1 MHTRPFNRSALSALA
16 LGLGGA
22 LLVRPAVAKDTSYH
36 ASIDVRPADAEQR
49 AECEHA
55 IQSGQPCELR
65 GVVFDDRN
73 RDGQRQHGEPGL
85 AGVLVSNGSEVVRT
99 DANGRYTL
107 FIQEQPGGTTIF
119 ITKPAGYE
127 VPLNAEN
134 VPQFAYHHVPQGSPA
149 LRFGGLPASGP
160 LPGRINF
167 PLVRGRDS
175 KKFKAVIS
183 GDTQPYSNNEV
194 GYVRDTLARDMLAMG
209 TKDIEFV
216 MVEGDIVGDDLGLYP
231 RFKEIMSVTNTP
243 HYFVPGNHDLDFDA
257 PDDASSLDTF
267 RREWGPSY
275 YSFDIGEVHFVT
287 LDDMRYPCTAA
298 DNDDGRHSFCENPS
312 STTYTGRIDDRQMLW
327 LSNDLAH
334 VPESKLIV
342 LSMHIPLVSYVDQ
355 GSSQH
360 QVANVKEVYELLR
373 GRKALALS
381 GHTHTLEQFRPGE
394 LYQGWQTA
402 FNEPIGPAPFPQIV
416 TGATCGSWWSGD
428 LDADGI
434 PMAIDRLGAPR
445 GYLVFEFDG
454 SNYRDTFKATGKAA
468 DRQMSVSILSR
479 SFTSWYDQLIGWLQS
494 DPATRSSIT
503 PVGINDLPD
512 TSIIT
517 DDDVAG
523 GVFLVTNVWNG
534 SKDSDV
540 FVQFDDG
547 ALVPM
552 TRTQQGEGEGANDFL
567 DPYALERQ
575 MYVTRFAVRS
585 TSGNPRAQGFEL
597 YRGSRNTS
605 DPRPLDAGLL
615 TTRSPHLWQARIPSG
630 LAQGAHT
637 ARVVTVDQHGRDYD
651 DVIAFEIMPQR
662 PPAFFRSEV
671 FE

>member
-1 MHTRPFNRSALSALA
+1 MHDTFKGPGRTALA
-16 LGLGGA
+16 LGLGA
-22 LLVRPAVAKDTSYH
+22 AFLVRPAVAKDTSYK
-36 ASIDVRPADAEQR
+36 AAVDVRAADAGQS
-49 AECEHA
+49 AECESA
-55 IQSGQPCELR
+55 IAAGRPCELR
-65 GVVFDDRN
+65 GAVFEDKN
-73 RDGQRQHGEPGL
+73 RDGRRQHGEPGVP
-85 AGVLVSNGSEVVRT
+85 GVLVSNGAEVVVT
-99 DANGRYTL
+99 DAAGRYTL
-107 FIQEQPGGTTIF
+107 SIEERPGGTTIF
-119 ITKPAGYE
+119 ITKPAGYD
-127 VPLNAEN
+127 VPLNAQN
-134 VPQFAYHHVPQGSPA
+134 IPQFSYHHVPQGSPP

-160 LPGRINF
+160 LPGHINF
-167 PLVRGRDS
+167 PVSRGRDFE
-175 KKFKAVIS
+175 KFKVVIS
-183 GDTQPYSNNEV
+183 GDTQPYSNTEV

-209 TKDIEFV
+209 TDDIEFV

-231 RFKEIMSVTNTP
+231 RFKDVMKVTDTP

-257 PDDASSLDTF
+257 NDDAFALDTF
-267 RREWGPSY
+267 RREWGPAY
-275 YSFDIGEVHFVT
+275 YSFDLGQVHFVT
-287 LDDMRYPCTAA
+287 LDDLRYPCTTE
-298 DNDDGRHSFCENPS
+298 DNRDGRHAFCDNPGS
-312 STTYTGRIDDRQMLW
+312 LTYTGVVDDRQMLW
-327 LSNDLAH
+327 LANDLAA
-334 VPESKLIV
+334 VPEDKLIV

-360 QVANVKEVYELLR
+360 QVSNVKEIYELLR

-402 FNEPIGPAPFPQIV
+402 FNEPIGPSPFPQIV

-445 GYLVFEFDG
+445 GYLVIEFDG
-454 SNYRDTFKATGKAA
+454 ASYRDTFKATGKAV

-479 SFTSWYDQLIGWLQS
+479 SFTNWYDSLLGWLES

-503 PVGINDLPD
+503 PVGIHDLPD

-517 DDDVAG
+517 DDDIAA

-540 FVQFDDG
+540 FVRFDNG

-552 TRTQQGEGEGANDFL
+552 VRTQQGDGEAASEFL

-575 MYVTRFAVRS
+575 MYVLRFAVRS

-605 DPRPLDAGLL
+605 DPRPLEAGLL
-615 TTRSPHLWQARIPSG
+615 TTRSPHLWQARIPEG
-630 LAQGAHT
+630 LGQGSHT
-637 ARVVTVDQHGRDYD
+637 ARVVTVDQHGREFE
-651 DVIAFEIMPQR
+651 DVIAFEVLPER